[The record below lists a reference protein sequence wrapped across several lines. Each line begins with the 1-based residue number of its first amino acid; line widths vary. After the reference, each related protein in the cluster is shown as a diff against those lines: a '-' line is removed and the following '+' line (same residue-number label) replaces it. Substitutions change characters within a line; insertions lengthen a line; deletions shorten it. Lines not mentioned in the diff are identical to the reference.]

1 MAKKINLGKVGITTA
16 GAYDPNK
23 AYERLSCVTYNYESW
38 VSTKDVPAG
47 NTPQDGSE
55 YWQKMSARGAQGI
68 QGEKGEQGIQGVQG
82 PQGNSG
88 YQGAAGELE
97 VVNNLTRGGES
108 SALSAE
114 QGKVLK
120 QEITELSAEVDGLF
134 FEIGNIYVGSE
145 IDNPDMLR
153 SAYVP
158 CKVGDSISG
167 YIYRVIK
174 YDSNQTYI
182 ADEGVG
188 NSGYDNV
195 TITIS
200 DANCAFIR
208 VVLRKDV
215 AEKNVSFNGGSLFF
229 KAEKNLTKKVAE
241 VDKLNRI
248 VGEYIE
254 NPEFSRV
261 YVDGEGKILLA
272 ILSDGSVEFAK
283 GIPTPIKKELSAL
296 ALQVNS
302 LSDILSTFEDVENR
316 TEITFDQEGKI
327 LAYRTED
334 GCKCETRMSVVESF
348 ELQKNAM
355 AKFQQSLKD
364 SGFNVES
371 PIDWSNEPTIKLPIP
386 RYCAKVNIIS
396 PTGLGITKTDNKK
409 CILEYWDKSGN
420 YFKKYIILNA
430 QGSSSMAYIEKNQ
443 GIDVFNDEA
452 CEESCDIIFGNWVAQ
467 DSFHLKCYYIDVFRG
482 VANIGYNF
490 CEEVI
495 QHLDSRNNRIL
506 FDTSNITAF
515 DSTGDFDVDFG
526 DGALC
531 HPDGFPF
538 EMYVNGEYYGLFAWN
553 LKKHRKNYSMNKKD
567 YSAILLDGEIGAN
580 ELFGGN
586 IDWTAFELR
595 NPKDLITMD
604 GGKYDGENPQE
615 LIDSTSAKYDA
626 SNSTHVKT
634 AQTKALII
642 RQSKAVGLIAAEK
655 NTDNAKALFE
665 QYYDVKPMSA
675 YFIVGNVLH
684 HYDGFWKNWIW
695 TLYGNIFAPSFYD
708 MDSIFGRSFDGLYVV
723 ENSTTRILGIADTL
737 PTGQL
742 VRLYKSELEEAYK
755 SLRDAKII
763 SVNNIMMYVNSWMQR
778 VGLDAYKMNIEKWT
792 SIPSYRS
799 AKNMD
804 DGTQEGGFFDSKKR
818 IQLWLE
824 QRINI
829 LDGYFNYR

>member
-1 MAKKINLGKVGITTA
+1 MGRFDTTKATINANIKKN
-16 GAYDPNK
+16 
-23 AYERLSCVTYNYESW
+23 
-38 VSTKDVPAG
+38 G
-47 NTPQDGSE
+47 N
-55 YWQKMSARGAQGI
+55 
-68 QGEKGEQGIQGVQG
+68 
-82 PQGNSG
+82 
-88 YQGAAGELE
+88 
-97 VVNNLTRGGES
+97 
-108 SALSAE
+108 
-114 QGKVLK
+114 
-120 QEITELSAEVDGLF
+120 QEITGSILNSVMTEMVDATDAELAKLS
-134 FEIGNIYVGSE
+134 FESGNIYNGAE
-145 IDNPDMLR
+145 IDNPTMLR
-153 SAYVP
+153 SLYIP
-158 CKVGDSISG
+158 CKLGDTISG
-167 YIYRVIK
+167 YIYRAIK
-174 YDSNQTYI
+174 YDAEQNYI

-200 DANCAFIR
+200 DASCAFVR
-208 VVLRKDV
+208 VVLRNDV
-215 AEKNVSFNGGSLFF
+215 SNKNVLFNGGSLFF
-229 KAEKNLTKKVAE
+229 KAEKNLTEKVAE

-248 VGEYIE
+248 VGDYIE

-296 ALQVNS
+296 ALQVTS

-316 TEITFDQEGKI
+316 TEITFDQEDKI

-396 PTGLGITKTDNKK
+396 PTGLGVTKNDNKK

-604 GGKYDGENPQE
+604 GNEYDGENPQE

-665 QYYDVKPMSA
+665 QYYDKDAMAA

-742 VRLYKSELEEAYK
+742 VRLYKSELDEMYS
-755 SLRDAKII
+755 SLRENGII
-763 SVNNIMMYVNSWMQR
+763 SVSNIMSIFNTWMQR
-778 VGLDAYKMNIEKWT
+778 VGLDAYKKNIEKWT
-792 SIPSYRS
+792 SIPSYR
-799 AKNMD
+799 AEKNMN
-804 DGTQEGGFFDSKKR
+804 DGTSEGGMFDTAKR
-818 IQLWLE
+818 TKLWLE
-824 QRINI
+824 LRIDAI
-829 LDGYFNYR
+829 DEYFNYR